1 MSGLP
6 LAGSLQVGKEGVSLD
21 LEQLL
26 GLHAGAG
33 TLTFQVEPTLEAD
46 QFWVAYLKASTF
58 QLNVVVWPWTVCIN
72 G

>member
-1 MSGLP
+1 MP

-21 LEQLL
+21 LEQLR
-26 GLHAGAG
+26 GLHTGAR
-33 TLTFQVEPTLEAD
+33 TLTFQVELTLEAD

-58 QLNVVVWPWTVCIN
+58 KLNVVVWPWTVCIS